1 MTTITTDEED
11 NFMIDATMDEPDEM
25 ETDEKKTGAKPA
37 QKTPG
42 RLSLARRSFKRKVGD
57 DLRGVGLIQPQHL

>member
-1 MTTITTDEED
+1 
-11 NFMIDATMDEPDEM
+11 MIDATMDEPDEM